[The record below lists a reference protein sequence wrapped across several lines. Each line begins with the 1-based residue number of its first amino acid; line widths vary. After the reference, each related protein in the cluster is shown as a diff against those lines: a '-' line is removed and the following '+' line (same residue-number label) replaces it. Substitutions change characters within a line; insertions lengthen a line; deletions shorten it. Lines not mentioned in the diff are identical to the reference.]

1 MTNSINRKQIESLLP
16 HREPMLLIDKLINTL
31 IEKKLDYASNTIKP
45 TYPDGLDAEVFTFK
59 ALQEAQKKAKS
70 KEKKSYTKTLLKSGK
85 NKIAQ
90 KVSEESSEL
99 IIDYLNGSKKRTIE
113 EASDLIY
120 HLFVLLHSKNIK
132 LEDIKKELKSRRN
145 VRRK

>member
-1 MTNSINRKQIESLLP
+1 MKE
-16 HREPMLLIDKLINTL
+16 EP
-31 IEKKLDYASNTIKP
+31 Y
-45 TYPDGLDAEVFTFK
+45 F
-59 ALQEAQKKAKS
+59 LQDLFNIIQKKAKS
-70 KEKKSYTKTLLKSGK
+70 KEKKSYTKALLKSGK

-120 HLFVLLHSKNIK
+120 HLFVLLHSKKIK
-132 LEDIKKELKSRRN
+132 LEDIKKELKSRIN

>member
-1 MTNSINRKQIESLLP
+1 M
-16 HREPMLLIDKLINTL
+16 REEVYFLQELF
-31 IEKKLDYASNTIKP
+31 NTI
-45 TYPDGLDAEVFTFK
+45 
-59 ALQEAQKKAKS
+59 QKKAKS
-70 KEKKSYTKTLLKSGK
+70 KEKKSYTKALLKSGK
-85 NKIAQ
+85 NKVAQ

-120 HLFVLLHSKNIK
+120 HLFVLLHSKKIK
-132 LEDIKKELKSRRN
+132 LEDIKKELKSRQN

>member
-1 MTNSINRKQIESLLP
+1 MKEDLYFLQELF
-16 HREPMLLIDKLINTL
+16 
-31 IEKKLDYASNTIKP
+31 NTI
-45 TYPDGLDAEVFTFK
+45 
-59 ALQEAQKKAKS
+59 QKKDKS
-70 KEKKSYTKTLLKSGK
+70 KEKKSYTKALLKSGK
-85 NKIAQ
+85 NKVAQ

-132 LEDIKKELKSRRN
+132 LEDIKKELKNRRN

>member
-1 MTNSINRKQIESLLP
+1 M
-16 HREPMLLIDKLINTL
+16 REEVYFLQELF
-31 IEKKLDYASNTIKP
+31 NTI
-45 TYPDGLDAEVFTFK
+45 
-59 ALQEAQKKAKS
+59 QKKAKS
-70 KEKKSYTKTLLKSGK
+70 KEKRSYTKALLKSGK

-120 HLFVLLHSKNIK
+120 HLFVLLHSKKIK
-132 LEDIKKELKSRRN
+132 LEDIKKELKSRHN